1 MANIKIPNLCGA
13 NAEFNSVQSKFES
26 LLSDAVSGL
35 ESTASSLSST
45 LDSAVTSLTTDL
57 RDLMP
62 EVPSLPDVN
71 LQSLLTSLS
80 SLTPGTPEYITLLA
94 EITTKFGTE
103 LAAAGHT
110 LETLITNARTQIEG
124 GGDLCS
130 VVPNFTKAADGLT
143 DAKEKSLESKQP
155 DKDAEEEKK
164 STVVKNKNLTAD
176 KEAVEARVATMQVE
190 GESEDAD
197 VVKGTITTTTPPT
210 ESTGAYKVT
219 DESSKVTYEG
229 NAIEV
234 TTPAEQKRKNIS
246 TKGLAKRKSKLTEYF
261 KLTSAAVEEQ
271 QNKSWEVKLKHIPIP
286 DSVRVVANFV
296 EDGGGFVEK
305 DDGSFAA
312 IEGTVQQF
320 SRVPPSPIRLLRA
333 GKSKSLRSRGTD
345 SFFYVGDNISDP
357 PDLVIIAPSGE
368 VWKPHTKT
376 NNHPEYF
383 IPEREGIIFEIRYSY
398 FENYDP
404 GLVEV

>member
-103 LAAAGHT
+103 LTAAGKSLDT
-110 LETLITNARTQIEG
+110 LVTNARTQIEG

-143 DAKEKSLESKQP
+143 DAKEKSSESKQP
-155 DKDAEEEKK
+155 NVDALQEKT
-164 STVVKNKNLTAD
+164 STLIKNAEVVAQRTGLGLRVKKMITEASTA
-176 KEAVEARVATMQVE
+176 E
-190 GESEDAD
+190 D
-197 VVKGTITTTTPPT
+197 VVVDTVTSTTPPT
-210 ESTGAYKVT
+210 SDTGAFTVT
-219 DESSKVTYEG
+219 ETTRGFGFDVNTIK
-229 NAIEV
+229 V
-234 TTPAEQKRKNIS
+234 TTPASQDGKNITTAGFARRKTRAKERFKDSDVTQSGDTWTIKLSHTPVGVS
-246 TKGLAKRKSKLTEYF
+246 TLTGNCLITRASKEVQAWVHIVPKGEPNVLSIGSRNQGRAFYEVDGQTIKITGRGHDFFPHSDKHTTHFHSYLEDVEFQISYDYF
-261 KLTSAAVEEQ
+261 A
-271 QNKSWEVKLKHIPIP
+271 
-286 DSVRVVANFV
+286 
-296 EDGGGFVEK
+296 
-305 DDGSFAA
+305 
-312 IEGTVQQF
+312 
-320 SRVPPSPIRLLRA
+320 
-333 GKSKSLRSRGTD
+333 
-345 SFFYVGDNISDP
+345 
-357 PDLVIIAPSGE
+357 
-368 VWKPHTKT
+368 
-376 NNHPEYF
+376 
-383 IPEREGIIFEIRYSY
+383 
-398 FENYDP
+398 NYDP
-404 GLVEV
+404 GLVKV

>member
-130 VVPNFTKAADGLT
+130 VVPNFKKAADGLT
-143 DAKEKSLESKQP
+143 DAVEEAKISKQSTV
-155 DKDAEEEKK
+155 DALEEKT
-164 STVVKNKNLTAD
+164 STLVKNYEVVLQNSGLITRTEKLMVEVS
-176 KEAVEARVATMQVE
+176 KEV
-190 GESEDAD
+190 D
-197 VVKGTITTTTPPT
+197 VVVGTITSTTAPT
-210 ESTGAYKVT
+210 SDTGVFTVT
-219 DESSKVTYEG
+219 DEIKELAFGLKDTL
-229 NAIEV
+229 IKV
-234 TTPAEQKRKNIS
+234 TTPADQDGKNITTGGFAVRKTRAQEKFKDS
-246 TKGLAKRKSKLTEYF
+246 DVTQSGDTWTIKLSHTPIGISMLAGNSLTTRTSGSIHQPTPITEEIQIWVHIAKKGEHIDWNVGHHTA
-261 KLTSAAVEEQ
+261 TSAYY
-271 QNKSWEVKLKHIPIP
+271 EV
-286 DSVRVVANFV
+286 D
-296 EDGGGFVEK
+296 
-305 DDGSFAA
+305 
-312 IEGTVQQF
+312 
-320 SRVPPSPIRLLRA
+320 
-333 GKSKSLRSRGTD
+333 GKSVKITGRGQN
-345 SFFYVGDNISDP
+345 FF
-357 PDLVIIAPSGE
+357 
-368 VWKPHTKT
+368 PHTDT
-376 NNHPEYF
+376 HETYF
-383 IPEREGIIFEIRYSY
+383 HDRDKDVEFIVAYDY
-398 FENYDP
+398 FANYDP
-404 GLVEV
+404 SRVKFN

>member
-155 DKDAEEEKK
+155 DKDAEEEK
-164 STVVKNKNLTAD
+164 NL
-176 KEAVEARVATMQVE
+176 R
-190 GESEDAD
+190 
-197 VVKGTITTTTPPT
+197 
-210 ESTGAYKVT
+210 
-219 DESSKVTYEG
+219 
-229 NAIEV
+229 
-234 TTPAEQKRKNIS
+234 
-246 TKGLAKRKSKLTEYF
+246 
-261 KLTSAAVEEQ
+261 
-271 QNKSWEVKLKHIPIP
+271 W
-286 DSVRVVANFV
+286 
-296 EDGGGFVEK
+296 
-305 DDGSFAA
+305 
-312 IEGTVQQF
+312 
-320 SRVPPSPIRLLRA
+320 
-333 GKSKSLRSRGTD
+333 
-345 SFFYVGDNISDP
+345 
-357 PDLVIIAPSGE
+357 
-368 VWKPHTKT
+368 
-376 NNHPEYF
+376 
-383 IPEREGIIFEIRYSY
+383 
-398 FENYDP
+398 
-404 GLVEV
+404 